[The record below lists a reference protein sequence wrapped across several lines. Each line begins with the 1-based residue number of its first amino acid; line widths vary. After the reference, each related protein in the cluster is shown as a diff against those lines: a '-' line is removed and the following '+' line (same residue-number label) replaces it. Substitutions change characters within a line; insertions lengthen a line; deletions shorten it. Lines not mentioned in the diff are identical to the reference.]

1 MKHHKNN
8 LIYVSLISILLL
20 IGQLTVL
27 VHAEQHPFHESHE
40 SCDVFVAAEQT
51 DSTLAINNIDLPVI
65 KNDAPHICFIISKL
79 SISLSVYQAR
89 APPFFS

>member
-1 MKHHKNN
+1 M
-8 LIYVSLISILLL
+8 ISILLL

>member
-1 MKHHKNN
+1 MKNHKNN
-8 LIYVSLISILLL
+8 LIYISLISILLL
-20 IGQLTVL
+20 IGQLSVL
-27 VHAEQHPFHESHE
+27 INAEEHPFHESHK

-51 DSTLAINNIDLPVI
+51 DSTLALNNIDWPVI
-65 KNDAPHICFIISKL
+65 KNDAPDICFIIAKL

>member
-1 MKHHKNN
+1 M
-8 LIYVSLISILLL
+8 
-20 IGQLTVL
+20 L
-27 VHAEQHPFHESHE
+27 VHAEEHPFHESHE

-65 KNDAPHICFIISKL
+65 KNDAPHICFIISEL

>member
-20 IGQLTVL
+20 IGQLAVL
-27 VHAEQHPFHESHE
+27 VHAEEHPFHESHE

-65 KNDAPHICFIISKL
+65 KNDVSHICFIISEL

>member
-1 MKHHKNN
+1 MNHHKNN
-8 LIYVSLISILLL
+8 LIYISLISILLL
-20 IGQLTVL
+20 VGQLGVL
-27 VHAEQHPFHESHE
+27 IHAEEHPFHHSHV

-51 DSTLAINNIDLPVI
+51 DTTLVLNNIDLPVI
-65 KNDAPHICFIISKL
+65 KNDAPDICFIISKL